1 MIMVRA
7 VMNCKPGKVGE
18 LVKKFKAVNGVMQE
32 MGLKPF
38 RIFSDVSGE
47 QFWTLVLER
56 EYESLG
62 EYQRLESEVMA
73 DERFGAV
80 LAGYHDLVQQGRRE
94 MYKVEA

>member
-18 LVKKFKAVNGVMQE
+18 LVQKFKGVNKVMKE
-32 MGLKPF
+32 MGIEPF
-38 RIFSDVSGE
+38 RIFTDMSGE

-56 EYESLG
+56 QYQSLG

-73 DERFGAV
+73 DERFASV
-80 LAGYHDLVQQGRRE
+80 MAGYHDLVHQGRRE
-94 MYKVEA
+94 IYKVEA

>member
-18 LVKKFKAVNGVMQE
+18 LVEKFKGVNKVMKE
-32 MGLKPF
+32 MGIEPF
-38 RIFSDVSGE
+38 RIFTDMSGE

-56 EYESLG
+56 QYQSLG

-73 DERFGAV
+73 DERFGSV
-80 LAGYHDLVQQGRRE
+80 MAGYHDLVHQGRRE
-94 MYKVEA
+94 IYKVEA